1 MSTQTFPVIG
11 GSRTRLTRLDNCGNI
26 AYGAAAQAVTD
37 GFVSVAITANYDDGT
52 EITVRNAD
60 GKRCVQRDAE
70 AELVNLTATITFCR
84 VDPDWYTALTG
95 FPAEV
100 DSTGKTIGYRVDS
113 SVLPNSIRNAL
124 EVWADAYD
132 EGCDV
137 SGEVPFA
144 YFLWPN
150 LGGGR
155 VSDYTLENNAVTF
168 AISGMLTKKGSGWGV
183 GPETYLVTRDEA
195 DEPDVLQSPVTAT
208 QHQVMFYTTVA
219 PPAVTDGLTTLTAP
233 VIP

>member
-1 MSTQTFPVIG
+1 MTTQTFPVIG

-26 AYGAAAQAVTD
+26 AYGASAQAVTD

-52 EITVRNAD
+52 EISVRNAD
-60 GKRCVQRDAE
+60 GRRCVQRDAE
-70 AELVNLTATITFCR
+70 PELVNLSATITFCK

-100 DSTGKTIGYRVDS
+100 NATGETIGFRVDS
-113 SVLPNSIRNAL
+113 SILPNSVRNAL
-124 EVWADAYD
+124 EVWADAFD
-132 EGCDV
+132 EGCGVD
-137 SGEVPFA
+137 GEVPYA

-183 GPETYLVTRDEA
+183 GPYDVTRDETDA
-195 DEPDVLQSPVTAT
+195 PDALQSPVTAT
-208 QHQVMFYTTVA
+208 QHQVTFYTTVA
-219 PPAVTDGLTTLTAP
+219 PPAVTDGLTTLTEP
-233 VIP
+233 V